1 MENFVQNLLQDYF
14 LKKLDYHR
22 WYGFRFFF
30 GDINL
35 IWTAK
40 NDLLDHLISYTQNYS
55 KSKNMK
61 CKIKFEVHL
70 STSEAHFLDVMVFL
84 RQHERIISNTII

>member
-1 MENFVQNLLQDYF
+1 MDS
-14 LKKLDYHR
+14 
-22 WYGFRFFF
+22 GFFF
-30 GDINL
+30 GDIDL
-35 IWTAK
+35 IWAAK

-61 CKIKFEVHL
+61 RKIKFEVHL